1 MRAQL
6 PRNHLPYLSTF
17 KGKIGTPV
25 IYISFTQGKLICGA
39 VSGCNQRECMYEDLR
54 CGDCIAI
61 CKFVTAHILYA
72 NAMTGYI
79 FLTTLDKYEVCSDQ
93 TTEKKQLGSTFED
106 AAKHQN
112 SASSESRGCWA
123 VALLV
128 TDLTDAHNRQTGQ
141 DRSLGHACRTCPKPE
156 LSNSEMLSQLQ
167 GITDHRTAPEP
178 TVLLGENLAII
189 RGTSIIKSN
198 KRE

>member
-1 MRAQL
+1 
-6 PRNHLPYLSTF
+6 
-17 KGKIGTPV
+17 
-25 IYISFTQGKLICGA
+25 
-39 VSGCNQRECMYEDLR
+39 MYEDLR

-93 TTEKKQLGSTFED
+93 TTEKKQLSSTFED

-128 TDLTDAHNRQTGQ
+128 TDLTDAHNRQTGNTGAWGMLAEPALSLNYQ
-141 DRSLGHACRTCPKPE
+141 TARCFLDYKASLTIVLLQSPQSSLGK
-156 LSNSEMLSQLQ
+156 
-167 GITDHRTAPEP
+167 I
-178 TVLLGENLAII
+178 
-189 RGTSIIKSN
+189 
-198 KRE
+198 